1 MKKTVLFILIFL
13 AVGSACFYGIA
24 KAVNRPDTLL
34 SESDVSS
41 MIQQKYGGTIENAS
55 FSQKDDE
62 PIYEITL
69 LKDHI
74 PYHITV
80 NGENGE
86 VQSLIKQKVEKQK
99 VEKQTS
105 TQTKNN
111 TEEEQKKSE
120 QPPVSPTSD
129 EPLIS
134 MEQARDIALQKVKGT
149 FSSVEI
155 EEEEGQ
161 TFYEVE
167 IDQPKT
173 REAKVMINAYSG
185 HVDSITYEN
194 DDD

>member
-1 MKKTVLFILIFL
+1 
-13 AVGSACFYGIA
+13 
-24 KAVNRPDTLL
+24 
-34 SESDVSS
+34 
-41 MIQQKYGGTIENAS
+41 
-55 FSQKDDE
+55 E
-62 PIYEITL
+62 PIYRITL
-69 LKDHI
+69 LKDDI

-86 VQSLIKQKVEKQK
+86 VQSLIKQK

-149 FSSVEI
+149 FSS
-155 EEEEGQ
+155 
-161 TFYEVE
+161 
-167 IDQPKT
+167 
-173 REAKVMINAYSG
+173 
-185 HVDSITYEN
+185 
-194 DDD
+194 

>member
-13 AVGSACFYGIA
+13 AIGSACFYGIA
-24 KAVNRPDTLL
+24 KAVNRPDTIL
-34 SESDVSS
+34 SESDVSI

-62 PIYEITL
+62 PIYRITL
-69 LKDHI
+69 LKNDI

-86 VQSLIKQKVEKQK
+86 VQSLIKQKVEKQ
-99 VEKQTS
+99 TS

-111 TEEEQKKSE
+111 IEEEQKKSE

-167 IDQPKT
+167 IDHSKT